1 VGLRRGDHDFGGITL
16 AAEEVTLRPVRP
28 ADRDRVLEITR
39 DVWEGRDY
47 LPEVF
52 DAWASDPGGTF
63 QAAEVEGEVVGVQR
77 LRPIA
82 PGVAL
87 YEGLRVASTH
97 RRRGI
102 ARSMLR
108 QALEQARSLS
118 LRQVR
123 LYTDNEAASRLFA
136 SEGFQLVTVCGVWRA
151 GRMEGDDLPRLAG
164 PGEAAT
170 LAVRLRKEPGMAES
184 FAAYQ
189 GINPDWNTLL
199 DVDAALLERL
209 ASEGRVR
216 LGPGGRAL
224 ALLRANPRS
233 RLVTTFVAGSGAT
246 LQELM
251 TGLRFEA
258 DGQGLRGVAA
268 LIPDRH
274 PGIEDLRQVGY
285 DLADDEGRA
294 YVYALDL

>member
-1 VGLRRGDHDFGGITL
+1 
-16 AAEEVTLRPVRP
+16 VTLRPVRP
-28 ADRDRVLEITR
+28 ADRERVLEITS

-52 DAWASDPGGTF
+52 EEWVADPGSTF

-77 LRPIA
+77 LRPIG
-82 PGVAL
+82 PGIAF
-87 YEGLRVASTH
+87 YEGLRVATTH

-108 QALEQARSLS
+108 QALEQARSLGF
-118 LRQVR
+118 REVR
-123 LYTDNEAASRLFA
+123 LYTGSEAAGRLFA
-136 SEGFQLVTVCGVWRA
+136 SEGFRVVTACGVWSA

-164 PGEAAT
+164 PEEAAA
-170 LAVRLRKEPGMAES
+170 LADRLRRDPGLAAS
-184 FAAYQ
+184 LAAYR
-189 GINPDWNTLL
+189 GLNPDWHAAL

-209 ASEGRVR
+209 AGEGRVR

-224 ALLRANPRS
+224 ALLRARPRS
-233 RLVTTFVAGSGAT
+233 RLAATFVAGTGAA
-246 LQELM
+246 LQDLM
-251 TGLRFEA
+251 AGLRFEA

-268 LIPDRH
+268 LLPDDH

>member
-1 VGLRRGDHDFGGITL
+1 
-16 AAEEVTLRPVRP
+16 VTLRPVRP

-52 DAWASDPGGTF
+52 DAWVADPGSAF

-82 PGVAL
+82 PGIAL
-87 YEGLRVASTH
+87 YEGLRVAATH

-108 QALEQARSLS
+108 QAVEQARSLG

-123 LYTDNEAASRLFA
+123 LYTGNEVAGRLFA
-136 SEGFQLVTVCGVWRA
+136 SEGFRPVTVCAVWSA

-164 PGEAAT
+164 PGEAAA
-170 LAVRLRKEPGMAES
+170 LASRLRQEPSMAGS
-184 FAAYQ
+184 FEAYR
-189 GINPDWNTLL
+189 GVNPDWNAVL
-199 DVDAALLERL
+199 DVDATLLERL
-209 ASEGRVR
+209 AGEGRVR

-224 ALLRANPRS
+224 ALLRAEPRS
-233 RLVTTFVAGSGAT
+233 RLAATFVAGSGAG

-251 TGLRFEA
+251 AGLRFEA
-258 DGQGLRGVAA
+258 DGRGLRGVAA
-268 LIPDRH
+268 LVPERH

>member
-1 VGLRRGDHDFGGITL
+1 M
-16 AAEEVTLRPVRP
+16 TLRPVRP
-28 ADRDRVLEITR
+28 ADRDRILEITR
-39 DVWEGRDY
+39 DVWGGRDY

-52 DAWASDPGGTF
+52 DAWVADPGGTF

-82 PGVAL
+82 PGIAL

-108 QALEQARSLS
+108 QALEQARSLG

-123 LYTDNEAASRLFA
+123 LYTDSEAASRLFA
-136 SEGFQLVTVCGVWRA
+136 SEGFRLVTACAVWNA
-151 GRMEGDDLPRLAG
+151 GRMEGDDLPRLAR
-164 PGEAAT
+164 PGEGAA
-170 LAVRLRKEPGMAES
+170 LAARLRQEPEMAKS
-184 FAAYQ
+184 LQAYQ
-189 GINPDWNTLL
+189 GVNPDWSAVV
-199 DVDAALLERL
+199 DVDADLLERL
-209 ASEGRVR
+209 AGEGRVR

-224 ALLRANPRS
+224 ALLRTDLRS
-233 RLVTTFVAGSGAT
+233 RLLATFVAGSGAA

-251 TGLRFEA
+251 IGLRFEA
-258 DGQGLRGVAA
+258 DGQGLHGATA
-268 LIPDRH
+268 LLPDRH